1 MELSLGLSRTSL
13 ILALIIIPQADELFF
28 VMLSYTMNSGLSAL
42 ESFT

>member
-1 MELSLGLSRTSL
+1 MGLSSTFL
-13 ILALIIIPQADELFF
+13 ILALIIKPQADERLF

>member
-1 MELSLGLSRTSL
+1 MELSLGLSSTSL
-13 ILALIIIPQADELFF
+13 ILALIITPQADELLF